1 MAQIP
6 TVAFGSAAPTSRSAL
21 RKVTAPFFS
30 GEPNNDGLMAVE
42 RTVIPGA
49 RIIHDLDGPD
59 HGDAVFDVPGPQNW
73 DRIRLTYALLS
84 LL

>member
-1 MAQIP
+1 MA
-6 TVAFGSAAPTSRSAL
+6 S
-21 RKVTAPFFS
+21 
-30 GEPNNDGLMAVE
+30 MAVE

-73 DRIRLTYALLS
+73 DRIRLTYALMS